1 MQRKSKIVFDFELE
15 EGELEF
21 HSAKIVILAHYV
33 CSPFSDKRRD
43 RFAHYGREYV
53 RQGKIRFHT

>member
-21 HSAKIVILAHYV
+21 HSAKIV
-33 CSPFSDKRRD
+33 DK
-43 RFAHYGREYV
+43 
-53 RQGKIRFHT
+53 K